1 MRKRIGNNICVAI
14 FYICWIFVGAVG
26 AIDTGL
32 TVHLRTLLIET
43 EKNPVARM
51 ILEFDDW
58 EVSRFIGLKMFG
70 TILVLGFVVHIF
82 KRNTKNGLVVIGS
95 LAIFQA
101 LLLFYLLL

>member
-1 MRKRIGNNICVAI
+1 
-14 FYICWIFVGAVG
+14 VGIVG

-32 TVHLRTLLIET
+32 TVSLRDGLKDNER
-43 EKNPVARM
+43 NPIARY
-51 ILEFDDW
+51 ILSYDNW

-70 TILVLGFVVHIF
+70 TILVLGIVICLF
-82 KRNTKNGLVVIGS
+82 KRNAKRGLIIVSS